1 MLFESQKCSI
11 IIRFFSLL
19 VINVINYDTQGY
31 DVKLIVNYCQLSSK
45 ATPMG
50 HLVYTVESS
59 LLSEH
64 MGRYC
69 SHHQEPKV
77 WISEIHQIPLQQ
89 DPTESLSPLLEKAEH
104 DMIAQAFK
112 YTWDQNNYSQA
123 FGEGKVI
130 PGGITVAGQ
139 SEAPRSQPQPYRSR
153 GGQVSCGL
161 TGCRLSPW
169 ETVNQFREACIQSQH
184 TNPLL
189 VMDPPQRPYMGDICI
204 LCGIYVSFLSKGRPD
219 LPLLWEVC
227 QNTGF

>member
-19 VINVINYDTQGY
+19 VINVINYYTQGY
-31 DVKLIVNYCQLSSK
+31 DVKLIANYCQLSSK

-77 WISEIHQIPLQQ
+77 WISRIHQIPLQQ
-89 DPTESLSPLLEKAEH
+89 DPTEPLSPLLEKAEH
-104 DMIAQAFK
+104 DMIAPAFK
-112 YTWDQNNYSQA
+112 YTWDQNNYSEA

-130 PGGITVAGQ
+130 PGSLLLGSLKHHVPNPSHTDPEGAKFRVAWRAAGFLLEKPLTS
-139 SEAPRSQPQPYRSR
+139 SEKHAFN
-153 GGQVSCGL
+153 
-161 TGCRLSPW
+161 LS
-169 ETVNQFREACIQSQH
+169 T
-184 TNPLL
+184 L
-189 VMDPPQRPYMGDICI
+189 I
-204 LCGIYVSFLSKGRPD
+204 LY
-219 LPLLWEVC
+219 
-227 QNTGF
+227 